1 MTECYPH
8 FIVISQG
15 KQAYADEFRNDKTAE
30 ITIGDMMENTGKII
44 RDILKFYFS
53 YILIVLIAVPAV
65 IYLLFYLA
73 GEYLMQDG
81 SSLEDVLNSSMADDI
96 SLVLGNLLIIALFL
110 KKKYTGFSLD
120 LSAGMRGKWGVFL
133 WALILEISAVMP
145 INLFVAFLDL
155 SDYNTAVASSGVPSV
170 AGVLGICLLAPLAE
184 ELVMRGGIEER
195 LLQRKGNAMTAIVV
209 SSLLFAI
216 LHMSPSLVIGAF
228 LNGLLYGWVYY
239 LTRSVAVCFVMHM
252 ANNVSS
258 CLMDM
263 LQPVDGTASNTQLAI
278 KIMLVC
284 FVVMVVAIISLKKK
298 ISGKGVN

>member
-1 MTECYPH
+1 
-8 FIVISQG
+8 
-15 KQAYADEFRNDKTAE
+15 
-30 ITIGDMMENTGKII
+30 MENTGKII

-73 GEYLMQDG
+73 GEYLLQDG

-170 AGVLGICLLAPLAE
+170 AVVLGICLLAPLAE

-263 LQPVDGTASNTQLAI
+263 LQPGDGTASNTQLAI

-284 FVVMVVAIISLKKK
+284 LVVMVVAIISLKKK